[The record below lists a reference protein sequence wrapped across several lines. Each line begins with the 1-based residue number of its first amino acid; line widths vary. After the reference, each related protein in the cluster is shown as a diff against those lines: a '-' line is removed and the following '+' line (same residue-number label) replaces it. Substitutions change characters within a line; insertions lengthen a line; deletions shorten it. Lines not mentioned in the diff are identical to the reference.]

1 MSSTQIK
8 VNSLVLYKEKPAVI
22 TQIDPKKIEITL
34 AGNKRLRVRPKDV
47 TSLHPGPIQNVN
59 ALQTPVGDVQTAWEL
74 LAGSETNLQEVAELA
89 FDAYTPDSA
98 WAVWQLAA
106 DGLYFSGTPEALQVH
121 SAESVAAI
129 QLARAEKAAEQAAWE
144 TFLTRAETGSIA
156 ADDGRFLQDVVALA
170 LGQKEKS
177 QVLRALG
184 VQETPEKAHAFLL
197 RIGYWDGRNN
207 PYPARAKLP
216 NSSPEILVPALPD
229 EARRDLT
236 HLVALAIDDEGNQ
249 DPDDALSWEN
259 GRFWVHIADVAAL
272 IPPDSPI
279 DLEARARGANLY
291 LPEGTVHML
300 PEAATRVLGLGL
312 ADISPALS
320 FGLTVSATGEIEDV
334 EMTPS
339 WVRVTRMSYAEAEA
353 QLDSSPLREMLTL
366 SQTYAERRRRNG
378 AIEINM
384 PEVRIRVDEDGQ
396 VRIRPLPRLRSR
408 DLVRDAMLM
417 TGEAVGRFALQNMLP
432 IPYTIQDPP
441 DELPPPAASPSEM
454 FALRR
459 LLQPSQQS
467 SMPGAHAGLGMEVY
481 VQATSPLR
489 RYLDL
494 VTHQQLRAHL
504 RGETPLDAQEL
515 MARVGAAYAV
525 SGEVRWAERQS
536 NRHWTLVYLQ
546 QNPEWQG
553 VGIVMDKR
561 GRHDLVLLPDLA
573 LDTRLYQKRE
583 RPLDSEVMLQFNKA
597 NLAQL
602 ESNFREIN

>member
-89 FDAYTPDSA
+89 FDAFTPDSA

-121 SAESVAAI
+121 SAESVATI